1 MKKRLVTGFTG
12 SKNNKKRGRF
22 LNRQH
27 FIALNKTG
35 DISPPEMCPLH
46 HVLTLAGVLAEESS
60 KEQLK
65 VGCWDKGPA
74 EALKTSGFKVFP

>member
-1 MKKRLVTGFTG
+1 MKKRLVTG
-12 SKNNKKRGRF
+12 
-22 LNRQH
+22 RQH

-46 HVLTLAGVLAEESS
+46 HVLTLAGVLAEEGS

-65 VGCWDKGPA
+65 VGCWDKGPT
-74 EALKTSGFKVFP
+74 EAL